1 MAKNGEA
8 IYGTRG
14 GPIAPHS
21 WGVTTRKGS
30 RVYVHV
36 LAAPD
41 RALLLPPVGAR
52 IRAARFL
59 GGRTAEFSEHDFGVV
74 VKLPTDAIDPIDTI
88 VALDL
93 ESRS

>member
-1 MAKNGEA
+1 
-8 IYGTRG
+8 
-14 GPIAPHS
+14 
-21 WGVTTRKGS
+21 
-30 RVYVHV
+30 V

-59 GGRTAEFSEHDFGVV
+59 SSGRTAEFSEHDFGVV
-74 VKLPTDAIDPIDTI
+74 VKFPTDAIDPIDTI

-93 ESRS
+93 DSRS

>member
-14 GPIAPHS
+14 GPIGPQA

-30 RVYVHV
+30 RLYVHV

-41 RALLLPPVGAR
+41 TALVLPPLGAKSR
-52 IRAARFL
+52 SARFMTT
-59 GGRTAEFSEHDFGVV
+59 GRAAEFSEHDFGVV
-74 VKLPTDAIDPIDTI
+74 VTLPRDAVDPIDTI
-88 VALDL
+88 VELTL
-93 ESRS
+93 SS